1 MDLSEATTDGG
12 SGEATR
18 VDCRCR
24 GGDRRN
30 RPRMNF
36 TSTTDTAILM
46 SNDTPT
52 TESTA
57 EAYNV
62 ETTTVDEGWKE
73 AGGFACL
80 AEGIN

>member
-30 RPRMNF
+30 RPRTNF
-36 TSTTDTAILM
+36 TSTTDEAILM
-46 SNDTPT
+46 LDDTPA
-52 TESTA
+52 TESTT
-57 EAYNV
+57 EAYHV
-62 ETTTVDEGWKE
+62 ETTTVDESRKE
-73 AGGFACL
+73 AGGFARL